1 MPTEPPDKPGG
12 DIAPGAMTEHLTDD
26 WGFFVRAARQ
36 FERFRSPFQM
46 VEVSD
51 SVPFGKLFR
60 LDGHFMLPLA
70 SAIAHSV
77 GPVDMVVWSVI
88 ALAVQIVVYFLVT
101 RLVPHF
107 AEAIRAGRVA
117 GATLLAV
124 LAVATGI
131 LNAACMTY

>member
-1 MPTEPPDKPGG
+1 MELVSLSLAGLPSFLLYFGLG
-12 DIAPGAMTEHLTDD
+12 VAAFVA
-26 WGFFVRAARQ
+26 FFVIYGAVTPYDELALIREGNVAAAI
-36 FERFRSPFQM
+36 SLGGA
-46 VEVSD
+46 VL
-51 SVPFGKLFR
+51 G
-60 LDGHFMLPLA
+60 FMLPLA

>member
-1 MPTEPPDKPGG
+1 MDLVSQSLAGLPSFLLYFCLG
-12 DIAPGAMTEHLTDD
+12 IAAFAA
-26 WGFFVRAARQ
+26 FFVIYVAVTPYDELALIREGNVAAAISLGGAVLG
-36 FERFRSPFQM
+36 F
-46 VEVSD
+46 V
-51 SVPFGKLFR
+51 
-60 LDGHFMLPLA
+60 LPLA

-88 ALAVQIVVYFLVT
+88 ALAVQLVVYFLVT

-124 LAVATGI
+124 LAGATGI

>member
-1 MPTEPPDKPGG
+1 MELVSQSLAGLPSFLLYFGLG
-12 DIAPGAMTEHLTDD
+12 IAAFAA
-26 WGFFVRAARQ
+26 FFVIYGAVTPYDELALIREGNVAAAISLGGAVLG
-36 FERFRSPFQM
+36 F
-46 VEVSD
+46 V
-51 SVPFGKLFR
+51 
-60 LDGHFMLPLA
+60 LPLA

-88 ALAVQIVVYFLVT
+88 ALAVQIVVYFLVA
-101 RLVPHF
+101 RLVPRF

>member
-1 MPTEPPDKPGG
+1 MELVSLSLAGLPSFLLYLGLG
-12 DIAPGAMTEHLTDD
+12 ISAFAA
-26 WGFFVRAARQ
+26 FFVIYGAVTPYDELALIREGNVAAAISLGGAVLG
-36 FERFRSPFQM
+36 F
-46 VEVSD
+46 V
-51 SVPFGKLFR
+51 
-60 LDGHFMLPLA
+60 LPLA

-88 ALAVQIVVYFLVT
+88 ALAVQLVVYFLVT

-124 LAVATGI
+124 LAVATGM

>member
-1 MPTEPPDKPGG
+1 MDLVSQSLAGLPSFLLYFALG
-12 DIAPGAMTEHLTDD
+12 IAAFAA
-26 WGFFVRAARQ
+26 FFVIYGAATPYDELALIREGNVAAAISLGGAVLG
-36 FERFRSPFQM
+36 F
-46 VEVSD
+46 V
-51 SVPFGKLFR
+51 
-60 LDGHFMLPLA
+60 LPLA
-70 SAIAHSV
+70 SAVAHSV

-88 ALAVQIVVYFLVT
+88 ALAVQIVVYFLVS

-124 LAVATGI
+124 LALATGI

>member
-1 MPTEPPDKPGG
+1 MELVSQSLAGLPSFLLYFGLG
-12 DIAPGAMTEHLTDD
+12 IAAFGA
-26 WGFFVRAARQ
+26 FFVIYGAVTPYDELALIREGNVAAAISLGGAVLG
-36 FERFRSPFQM
+36 F
-46 VEVSD
+46 V
-51 SVPFGKLFR
+51 
-60 LDGHFMLPLA
+60 LPLA

-77 GPVDMVVWSVI
+77 GPIDMVVWSVI
-88 ALAVQIVVYFLVT
+88 ALAVQLVVYFLVT